1 MFGDTVIQ
9 ILKSGKMRK
18 SVLVP
23 MLRQEKLRD
32 YSTASRIQLNH
43 SFSVNH
49 YFSFR
54 IKQELPIVYSYK
66 FICVYIIS
74 FYANITKIGI
84 RSYHCR
90 FTESKPTKNVILLY
104 KKLF

>member
-1 MFGDTVIQ
+1 
-9 ILKSGKMRK
+9 
-18 SVLVP
+18 
-23 MLRQEKLRD
+23 MLRQEKLTD

-54 IKQELPIVYSYK
+54 IKQELPIVYSNK

-74 FYANITKIGI
+74 FDANITKIGI

-90 FTESKPTKNVILLY
+90 FTQSKPDKECHFTV
-104 KKLF
+104 